1 MEKRPTIHRMTRR
14 AAAHDYSAPGIYHIT
29 LHVAE
34 TAGHPF
40 GHVVG
45 DPLAPDGTPL
55 APRVVLSHT
64 GQMVEQELLHS
75 IPAHYPMI
83 EIQDHVIMP
92 EHIHF
97 ILEVHDHLVTR
108 SGKPAALGH
117 VIAGFKKGCN
127 RRYWEM
133 TGQQETIPQGASMQG
148 AAEQGAAMQ
157 GAARQGAAMQGAAMQ
172 GAAEQGAAR
181 QGASMQGAARQ
192 GAAMQGAAQRGK
204 PVGTNPNGQPAPTAH
219 FTSHSTAP
227 SIAPSGFS
235 IAPTSSPAAAPF
247 GFSTDPTAPTAA
259 VGAPAVSPQGFK
271 VPSIAP
277 TAPSIAPS
285 GSSIA
290 PSTGPAAATP
300 IGPAAATLTPATAV
314 GAPAVSPQGFKVPST
329 ASSGR
334 QPLFAPGYCD
344 VMPLHRGQLATQR
357 QYIKDNPRSR
367 LLRSSNRAWLMPRRG
382 TITTQLTPSALCAYL
397 RRECPPHLVTPEVL
411 AAITGRLLIIDSAQI
426 APAPATPAPTSA
438 SGVPA
443 SASGVPTS
451 ASGVPAAA
459 SGDPATPAQTATP
472 APAAAIGEAVA
483 PRPLITCD
491 TFGNPALLTARRCLP
506 VVCHRKDAARLGEQM
521 ARCKAEA
528 ARGAVLVSAR
538 IAPGEQTIIDA
549 LVHDGFPVVIIL
561 DNGLPDRF
569 HPSADRL
576 DLCAADRLL
585 LITPWQYRYRHA
597 QEAITVPACKTMN
610 CVAQAL
616 CRTRDSWWKE

>member
-1 MEKRPTIHRMTRR
+1 
-14 AAAHDYSAPGIYHIT
+14 
-29 LHVAE
+29 
-34 TAGHPF
+34 
-40 GHVVG
+40 
-45 DPLAPDGTPL
+45 
-55 APRVVLSHT
+55 
-64 GQMVEQELLHS
+64 
-75 IPAHYPMI
+75 
-83 EIQDHVIMP
+83 
-92 EHIHF
+92 
-97 ILEVHDHLVTR
+97 
-108 SGKPAALGH
+108 
-117 VIAGFKKGCN
+117 
-127 RRYWEM
+127 
-133 TGQQETIPQGASMQG
+133 
-148 AAEQGAAMQ
+148 
-157 GAARQGAAMQGAAMQ
+157 
-172 GAAEQGAAR
+172 
-181 QGASMQGAARQ
+181 
-192 GAAMQGAAQRGK
+192 MQGAAQRGK
-204 PVGTNPNGQPAPTAH
+204 PVGTNPNGQP
-219 FTSHSTAP
+219 
-227 SIAPSGFS
+227 
-235 IAPTSSPAAAPF
+235 
-247 GFSTDPTAPTAA
+247 
-259 VGAPAVSPQGFK
+259 
-271 VPSIAP
+271 
-277 TAPSIAPS
+277 
-285 GSSIA
+285 
-290 PSTGPAAATP
+290 TP
-300 IGPAAATLTPATAV
+300 IDPAAATLTPAAAV

-426 APAPATPAPTSA
+426 APAPAIPA
-438 SGVPA
+438 PA

-491 TFGNPALLTARRCLP
+491 TFGNPALLTARHCLP
-506 VVCHRKDAARLGEQM
+506 VVCHRKDAARLDEQM

-576 DLCAADRLL
+576 DLCAADQLL

>member
-133 TGQQETIPQGASMQG
+133 TGQQETIPQGAALQGAARQG
-148 AAEQGAAMQ
+148 AAEQGAAMQGTAMQGAAMQ
-157 GAARQGAAMQGAAMQ
+157 GAARQGAARKGAAMQGAAMQ
-172 GAAEQGAAR
+172 GT
-181 QGASMQGAARQ
+181 
-192 GAAMQGAAQRGK
+192 AQRGK
-204 PVGTNPNGQPAPTAH
+204 PVGTNPNGQPTPTAH

-247 GFSTDPTAPTAA
+247 G
-259 VGAPAVSPQGFK
+259 
-271 VPSIAP
+271 
-277 TAPSIAPS
+277 
-285 GSSIA
+285 
-290 PSTGPAAATP
+290 
-300 IGPAAATLTPATAV
+300 PATAV

-426 APAPATPAPTSA
+426 APAPAIPA
-438 SGVPA
+438 PA

-459 SGDPATPAQTATP
+459 SGDPATP

-491 TFGNPALLTARRCLP
+491 TFGNPALLTARHCLP
-506 VVCHRKDAARLGEQM
+506 VVCHRKDAARLDEQM

>member
-271 VPSIAP
+271 VPS
-277 TAPSIAPS
+277 
-285 GSSIA
+285 
-290 PSTGPAAATP
+290 
-300 IGPAAATLTPATAV
+300 
-314 GAPAVSPQGFKVPST
+314 T

-459 SGDPATPAQTATP
+459 SGDPATPAQTAPP